1 MTNTPSRVAAL
12 AALLALAAAPALAA
26 SSASSAVSDSIAT
39 SVGSSSTSIQ
49 KSSDSSSSKDD
60 KVAEGDYRI
69 VEVAA
74 APARP
79 GTVRLKLQAVAD
91 QTKNGE
97 FFLFMPQEAYE
108 QSHLGPGHVV
118 TAKPRPYGLQFTHA
132 ASQQAV
138 FLVLDDERHRE
149 LQTKVV
155 SL

>member
-1 MTNTPSRVAAL
+1 MTHTHSRLAAL
-12 AALLALAAAPALAA
+12 AALLALAGAPALAA
-26 SSASSAVSDSIAT
+26 SSASSAVSDSITT

-49 KSSDSSSSKDD
+49 RSSDSSSGKEE
-60 KVAEGDYRI
+60 KVAEGDYKI

-91 QTKNGE
+91 ETQKGE
-97 FFLFMPQEAYE
+97 FFLFMPQEAFD

-118 TAKPRPYGLQFTHA
+118 TAKPRPYGLQFTRA

-138 FLVLDDERHRE
+138 FLVLDDERYRE

>member
-1 MTNTPSRVAAL
+1 MTTLRTLIAAA
-12 AALLALAAAPALAA
+12 AALLLASGPALAA

-60 KVAEGDYRI
+60 KVAEGDYKI

-79 GTVRLKLQAVAD
+79 GTVRLKLQPVAG
-91 QTKNGE
+91 KAGE
-97 FFLFMPQEAYE
+97 FFLFMPQEAFE
-108 QSHLGPGHVV
+108 QSHLAPGHVV
-118 TAKPRPYGLQFTHA
+118 TAKPRAYGLQFTYA
-132 ASQQAV
+132 DSQKAF
-138 FLVLDDERHRE
+138 FLVLDDEQHRE